1 MEREGWFEHLKRGSH
16 LGDIDVKRRIILKL
30 ICG

>member
-1 MEREGWFEHLKRGSH
+1 MHGKGRFENLKRGSH

-30 ICG
+30 I